1 MIKLW
6 TISSRIHAPE
16 EESFGVYNAEVAPF
30 SPINIVFTQCRG
42 TLESFGAQSQPAR
55 QRERETRETEG
66 VRVITQLLRGE
77 REGGEGLIVFPH
89 TIRASLYR
97 VYRAVGLYF
106 SILITVK

>member
-55 QRERETRETEG
+55 QRERETRETER

-77 REGGEGLIVFPH
+77 EGGEGLIVFPH

>member
-66 VRVITQLLRGE
+66 VRVITQLLRG
-77 REGGEGLIVFPH
+77 GGRGRVDSFPTH
-89 TIRASLYR
+89 NTRKFISR
-97 VYRAVGLYF
+97 VPRRWLVLFDLDYG
-106 SILITVK
+106 

>member
-66 VRVITQLLRGE
+66 VRVITQLLRGG
-77 REGGEGLIVFPH
+77 GGEGLIVFPH

-97 VYRAVGLYF
+97 VYSAVGLYF

>member
-6 TISSRIHAPE
+6 TISFCIHVPE

-55 QRERETRETEG
+55 QRERETGRQRE
-66 VRVITQLLRGE
+66 
-77 REGGEGLIVFPH
+77 
-89 TIRASLYR
+89 
-97 VYRAVGLYF
+97 
-106 SILITVK
+106 